1 MISLLKRLIAARH
14 RIAFHLYLGIG
25 TAVVLTMIASLVA
38 WFSFD
43 QVGDAQR
50 QVNERAVPEIATA
63 FAVAQ
68 QSGTLAAAAPRL
80 VAAETPRAF
89 AEVSAQVASE
99 RDAFKKQ
106 LAALT
111 EQGAAEERFTRIRA
125 RGDTLIANINAIE
138 ASVAKRFDLNAR
150 SRVLHNNLEA
160 LQIELTDILVP
171 AIDDQLFY
179 AMTGYRTLGQ
189 PPAPRAQHLSEA
201 ELSRYRNLTDLQERT
216 TTAMRLL
223 ANAFNLSDVRLLE
236 PLQERF
242 ASTVGGIERKLA
254 VLGSGPSPNE
264 RDQTFD
270 HQTTKA
276 GFRIEDAYLH
286 SELTQ
291 VFDHLFDLG
300 RGDGKIFALRAAE
313 LEIVEQQRALL
324 ERNRDLSVELVAEVE
339 GLVNA
344 ARESAQ
350 AATQTS
356 TQAIFTGRKLLLAI
370 NAVGIAGAILIAWLL
385 VGRVLL
391 RRLEFLS
398 NRMRRMAEGD
408 LEAKIEMPGRD
419 EVADMA
425 AALEIFRH
433 NSLEAQRLNLVEKLA
448 ADLEEKNATLEEV
461 LADLQQAQD
470 QIVMREKLAALGQLT
485 AGVAHEIQNPLNF
498 VKNFAEV
505 SEELLD
511 ELQEVLEEEGIQIK
525 EEQRELLNEIKGD
538 LTDNLG
544 RIRHHSDRANRI
556 VRDMLQMG
564 RGSGEARPTDINA
577 LLEEHARLAFHSAR
591 ATDANFQLDI
601 KEELDEEMGEL
612 EVVPQDLARVFLNM
626 VSNACYATNEKRHSP
641 ETASDYVPTLWISTR
656 RTPDQVEVRIRDN
669 GNGIPANVVDKIF
682 NPFFTT
688 KPTDQGTG
696 LGLALSN
703 DIVREHGGTIKVH
716 SEPSE
721 FTEMTIELP
730 TERSAS
736 LQADPAVSDAAT
748 TPSSV

>member
-1 MISLLKRLIAARH
+1 MISLLKRLLAARH
-14 RIAFHLYLGIG
+14 RIAFHLYMGIG
-25 TAVVLTMIASLVA
+25 TAVALTMVASLVA

-80 VAAETPRAF
+80 VAAETPMVF
-89 AEVSAQVASE
+89 AEVAAKVATE
-99 RDAFKKQ
+99 RADFKKQ

-111 EQGAAEERFTRIRA
+111 QQGAAEERFARIRA
-125 RGDTLIANINAIE
+125 HGDTLIANINAIE
-138 ASVAKRFDLNAR
+138 ASVSKRFELNAR
-150 SRVLHNNLEA
+150 SRALYNDLEA
-160 LQIELTDILVP
+160 LQNKLIVILIP

-179 AMTGYRTLGQ
+179 AMTGYRTLGE

-201 ELSRYRNLTDLQERT
+201 ELSLYRDLTELQEGT
-216 TTAMRLL
+216 TTATRLL
-223 ANAFNLSDVRLLE
+223 ASAFNLSDARLLE

-242 ASTVGGIERKLA
+242 DSTVGGIERKLA
-254 VLGSGPSPNE
+254 ALGAGPLHGTLDRQLP
-264 RDQTFD
+264 
-270 HQTTKA
+270 KV
-276 GFRIEDAYLH
+276 GFRIEYAYLH
-286 SELTQ
+286 SELAPT
-291 VFDHLFDLG
+291 FDRLFDLG
-300 RGDGKIFALRAAE
+300 RGDEKIFALRALE
-313 LEIVEQQRALL
+313 LQIVEQQRTLL
-324 ERNRDLSVELVAEVE
+324 DRNRDLSIELVAEVE
-339 GLVNA
+339 GLVNT
-344 ARESAQ
+344 ARGSAQ
-350 AATQTS
+350 EATQTS

-370 NAVGIAGAILIAWLL
+370 NAIGIIGAILIAWLL

-448 ADLEEKNATLEEV
+448 ADLEEKNATLETV

-470 QIVMREKLAALGQLT
+470 QIVMREKLAALGELT

-505 SEELLD
+505 SEELLE
-511 ELQEVLEEEGIQIK
+511 ELQEVLEEEGIQIN
-525 EEQRELLNEIKGD
+525 EEQRGLLNEIRGD

-544 RIRHHSDRANRI
+544 RIRHHGDRANRI

-564 RGSGEARPTDINA
+564 RGSGEARAADIND

-591 ATDANFQLDI
+591 ATNADFQLDI
-601 KEELDEEMGEL
+601 KEDLDEEVGEL

-626 VSNACYATNEKRHSP
+626 VSNACYATNEKRHAP
-641 ETASDYVPTLWISTR
+641 ETAADYVPTLWISSQ
-656 RTPDQVEVRIRDN
+656 RTPDQVEIRIRDN
-669 GNGIPANVVDKIF
+669 GNGIPADVVDKIF

-703 DIVREHGGTIKVH
+703 DIVREHGGAIKVH
-716 SEPSE
+716 SAPGE
-721 FTEMTIELP
+721 FTEMTVELP
-730 TERSAS
+730 AVRPSA
-736 LQADPAVSDAAT
+736 LQSAEANPDETSP
-748 TPSSV
+748 PSSV

>member
-1 MISLLKRLIAARH
+1 MISLLKRVLAARH
-14 RIAFHLYLGIG
+14 RIAFHLYMGIG
-25 TAVVLTMIASLVA
+25 TAVALTMVASLVA

-80 VAAETPRAF
+80 AAAETPMAF
-89 AEVSAQVASE
+89 AEVAAKVASE
-99 RDAFKKQ
+99 RDDFKKQ

-111 EQGAAEERFTRIRA
+111 QQVAAEERFVRIRA

-138 ASVAKRFDLNAR
+138 ASVSKRFDLNAR
-150 SRVLHNNLEA
+150 SRVLYNNLEA
-160 LQIELTDILVP
+160 LQNELIGILIP

-179 AMTGYRTLGQ
+179 AMTGYRTLGE

-201 ELSRYRNLTDLQERT
+201 ELSLYRDLAELQEGT
-216 TTAMRLL
+216 TTATRLL
-223 ANAFNLSDVRLLE
+223 TNAFSLSDARLLE

-242 ASTVGGIERKLA
+242 DSTVDGIERKLA
-254 VLGSGPSPNE
+254 ALGSGPLHSTL
-264 RDQTFD
+264 DQTFD
-270 HQTTKA
+270 RQMPKV
-276 GFRIEDAYLH
+276 GFRIERAYLH
-286 SELTQ
+286 SELDPT
-291 VFDHLFDLG
+291 FDRLFDLG
-300 RGDGKIFALRAAE
+300 RGDENIFALRALE
-313 LEIVEQQRALL
+313 LQIVEQQRALL
-324 ERNRDLSVELVAEVE
+324 DRNRDLSIELVAEVE
-339 GLVNA
+339 GLVNT
-344 ARESAQ
+344 ARASAQ
-350 AATQTS
+350 EATRTS
-356 TQAIFTGRKLLLAI
+356 TQAIFTGRKILLAI
-370 NAVGIAGAILIAWLL
+370 NAISIAGAVLIAWLF
-385 VGRVLL
+385 VGRMIL

-448 ADLEEKNATLEEV
+448 ADLEEKNATLEKV
-461 LADLQQAQD
+461 LGDLQQAQD
-470 QIVMREKLAALGQLT
+470 QIIMREKLAALGALT

-505 SEELLD
+505 SEELLE
-511 ELQEVLEEEGIQIK
+511 ELQEVLEQDGQQLG
-525 EEQRELLNEIKGD
+525 EEQHELINEINGD
-538 LTDNLG
+538 LTDNLR
-544 RIRHHSDRANRI
+544 RIGQHGDRANRI

-564 RGSGEARPTDINA
+564 RGSGEVRPADIND

-591 ATDANFQLDI
+591 ATNADFQLDI
-601 KEELDEEMGEL
+601 KEDLDEEMGEL

-626 VSNACYATNEKRHSP
+626 VGNACYATNEKREAP
-641 ETASDYVPTLWISTR
+641 ETASDYEPTLWISTR
-656 RTPDQVEVRIRDN
+656 RMPDQAEIRIRDN
-669 GNGIPANVVDKIF
+669 GNGIPQDVVDKIF

-716 SEPSE
+716 SEPGE

-730 TERSAS
+730 TVRLSA
-736 LQADPAVSDAAT
+736 LQSAEADPD
-748 TPSSV
+748 SSV

>member
-1 MISLLKRLIAARH
+1 MISLLKRLLAARH
-14 RIAFHLYLGIG
+14 RIAFHLYMGIG
-25 TAVVLTMIASLVA
+25 TAVALTMVASLVA

-43 QVGDAQR
+43 QVGEAQR

-80 VAAETPRAF
+80 VAAETPMAF
-89 AEVSAQVASE
+89 AEVATKVASE
-99 RDAFKKQ
+99 RDDFKKQ

-111 EQGAAEERFTRIRA
+111 QQGAAEERFARIRA

-138 ASVAKRFDLNAR
+138 ASVSKRFELNAR
-150 SRVLHNNLEA
+150 SRGLQKNLES
-160 LQIELTDILVP
+160 LQNELTGILIP

-179 AMTGYRTLGQ
+179 AMTGYRTLGE

-201 ELSRYRNLTDLQERT
+201 ELSLYRDLAELQEGT
-216 TTAMRLL
+216 TTATRLL
-223 ANAFNLSDVRLLE
+223 ASTFNLSDARLLE

-242 ASTVGGIERKLA
+242 DSTVDGIERKLA
-254 VLGSGPSPNE
+254 ALGSGPLPSTLDRQIP
-264 RDQTFD
+264 
-270 HQTTKA
+270 KV
-276 GFRIEDAYLH
+276 GFRIERAYLH
-286 SELTQ
+286 SELDQT
-291 VFDHLFDLG
+291 FNRLFDLG
-300 RGDGKIFALRAAE
+300 RGDEKIFALRALE
-313 LEIVEQQRALL
+313 LQVAEQQRMLL
-324 ERNRDLSVELVAEVE
+324 DRNRDLSIELVAEVE
-339 GLVNA
+339 SLVNT
-344 ARESAQ
+344 ARGSAQ
-350 AATQTS
+350 EATQTS

-370 NAVGIAGAILIAWLL
+370 NAVGIIGAILIAWQF

-448 ADLEEKNATLEEV
+448 ADLEEKNATLEKV
-461 LADLQQAQD
+461 LEDLQLAQD
-470 QIVMREKLAALGQLT
+470 QIVMREKLAALGELT

-505 SEELLD
+505 SEELLE
-511 ELQEVLEEEGIQIK
+511 ELQEVLEEEGLQIND
-525 EEQRELLNEIKGD
+525 EQRDLMNEIKGD

-544 RIRHHSDRANRI
+544 RIRHHGDRANRI

-564 RGSGEARPTDINA
+564 RGSGEARATDINA
-577 LLEEHARLAFHSAR
+577 LLEEHARLAFHSTR
-591 ATDANFQLDI
+591 ATNADFQLDI
-601 KEELDEEMGEL
+601 KEELDEEVGEL

-626 VSNACYATNEKRHSP
+626 VSNACYATNEKRHAS
-641 ETASDYVPTLWISTR
+641 ETASDYVPTLWISTQ
-656 RTPDQVEVRIRDN
+656 RTPDQVEVLIRDN
-669 GNGIPANVVDKIF
+669 GNGIPSDVVDKIF

-703 DIVREHGGTIKVH
+703 DIVREHGGAIKVH
-716 SEPSE
+716 SEPGE

-730 TERSAS
+730 TVRPSA
-736 LQADPAVSDAAT
+736 LQSAEANPDET
-748 TPSSV
+748 TPPSSV

>member
-1 MISLLKRLIAARH
+1 MITLLKRLLAARH
-14 RIAFHLYLGIG
+14 RIAFHLYMGIG
-25 TAVVLTMIASLVA
+25 TAVVLTMVASLVA

-43 QVGDAQR
+43 QVGEAQR

-80 VAAETPRAF
+80 VAAETPMAF
-89 AEVSAQVASE
+89 VEVSTKVASE
-99 RDAFKKQ
+99 RDDFKKQ

-111 EQGAAEERFTRIRA
+111 QQGAAEERFARIRA

-138 ASVAKRFDLNAR
+138 VSVSKRFELNTR
-150 SRVLHNNLEA
+150 SRGLQKNLES
-160 LQIELTDILVP
+160 LQNELTGILIP

-179 AMTGYRTLGQ
+179 AMTGHRTLGK

-201 ELSRYRNLTDLQERT
+201 ELSLYRDLAELQEGT
-216 TTAMRLL
+216 TTATRLL
-223 ANAFNLSDVRLLE
+223 ASTFNLSDVLLLE

-242 ASTVGGIERKLA
+242 DSTVDGIERKLA
-254 VLGSGPSPNE
+254 AL
-264 RDQTFD
+264 DQTSD
-270 HQTTKA
+270 RQMPKV
-276 GFRIEDAYLH
+276 GFRIEHAYLH
-286 SELTQ
+286 SELDQ
-291 VFDHLFDLG
+291 AFNRLFDLG
-300 RGDGKIFALRAAE
+300 RGDEKIFALRALE
-313 LEIVEQQRALL
+313 LQVVEQQRALL
-324 ERNRDLSVELVAEVE
+324 DRNRDLSIELVSEVE
-339 GLVNA
+339 SLVNT
-344 ARESAQ
+344 ARGSAQ
-350 AATQTS
+350 EATQTS

-370 NAVGIAGAILIAWLL
+370 NAIGIIGAILIAWLL

-408 LEAKIEMPGRD
+408 LEAKIEMSGRD

-448 ADLEEKNATLEEV
+448 ADLEEKNATLEKV
-461 LADLQQAQD
+461 LEDLQLAQD
-470 QIVMREKLAALGQLT
+470 QIVMREKLAALGELT

-505 SEELLD
+505 SEELLE
-511 ELQEVLEEEGIQIK
+511 ELQEVLEEEDVK
-525 EEQRELLNEIKGD
+525 VNEEQRELLNEIKGD
-538 LTDNLG
+538 LNDNLG
-544 RIRHHSDRANRI
+544 RIRHHGDRANRI

-564 RGSGEARPTDINA
+564 RGSGEARAADIND

-591 ATDANFQLDI
+591 ATNADFQLDI
-601 KEELDEEMGEL
+601 KEDLDEAVGEL

-626 VSNACYATNEKRHSP
+626 VSNACYATNEKRHAP

-669 GNGIPANVVDKIF
+669 GNGIPADVVDKIF

-703 DIVREHGGTIKVH
+703 DIVREHGGIIKVH
-716 SEPSE
+716 SEPGE
-721 FTEMTIELP
+721 FTEMAIELP

-736 LQADPAVSDAAT
+736 LQSDSADSDATT

>member
-1 MISLLKRLIAARH
+1 MISLLKRVLAARH
-14 RIAFHLYLGIG
+14 RIAFHLYMGIG
-25 TAVVLTMIASLVA
+25 TAVVLTMVASLVA

-80 VAAETPRAF
+80 VAAETQSAF
-89 AEVSAQVASE
+89 AEVAAKVAAE
-99 RDAFKKQ
+99 RDDFKKQ
-106 LAALT
+106 LATLT
-111 EQGAAEERFTRIRA
+111 QQGAAEERFARIRA

-138 ASVAKRFDLNAR
+138 TSVSKRFDLNTR
-150 SRVLHNNLEA
+150 SRGLQKNLES
-160 LQIELTDILVP
+160 LQNELTGILIP

-179 AMTGYRTLGQ
+179 AMTGYRTLGE
-189 PPAPRAQHLSEA
+189 PPALRAQHLSEA
-201 ELSRYRNLTDLQERT
+201 ELSLYRDLAELQEGT
-216 TTAMRLL
+216 TKATRLL
-223 ANAFNLSDVRLLE
+223 ASAFNLSDERLLE

-242 ASTVGGIERKLA
+242 DSTVDGIERKLA
-254 VLGSGPSPNE
+254 ALGAGPLHS
-264 RDQTFD
+264 TLD
-270 HQTTKA
+270 HQTPQV
-276 GFRIEDAYLH
+276 GFRIERAYLH
-286 SELTQ
+286 SELAPT
-291 VFDHLFDLG
+291 FDRLFDLG
-300 RGDGKIFALRAAE
+300 RGDEKIFALRALE
-313 LEIVEQQRALL
+313 LQVAEQQRILL
-324 ERNRDLSVELVAEVE
+324 DRNRNLSIELVAEVE
-339 GLVNA
+339 GLVNT
-344 ARESAQ
+344 ARGSAQ
-350 AATQTS
+350 EATQTS

-398 NRMRRMAEGD
+398 NRMRHMAEGD
-408 LEAKIEMPGRD
+408 LETKIEMPGRD

-448 ADLEEKNATLEEV
+448 ADLEEKNATLETV
-461 LADLQQAQD
+461 LADLQLAQD
-470 QIVMREKLAALGQLT
+470 QIVMREKLAALGELT

-505 SEELLD
+505 SEELLE
-511 ELQEVLEEEGIQIK
+511 ELQEVLEQDGQK
-525 EEQRELLNEIKGD
+525 LDDEQRELINEINGD

-544 RIRHHSDRANRI
+544 RIRQHGDRANRI

-564 RGSGEARPTDINA
+564 RGSGEARATDINA

-591 ATDANFQLDI
+591 ATNADFQLDI
-601 KEELDEEMGEL
+601 KEELDEEVGEL
-612 EVVPQDLARVFLNM
+612 DVVPQDLARVFLNM
-626 VSNACYATNEKRHSP
+626 VSNACYATNEKRQAP
-641 ETASDYVPTLWISTR
+641 ETASDYVPTLWISTQ
-656 RTPDQVEVRIRDN
+656 RTPEQVEVRIRDN
-669 GNGIPANVVDKIF
+669 GNGIPPDVVDKIF

-703 DIVREHGGTIKVH
+703 DIVREHGGAIKVH
-716 SEPSE
+716 SVSGE
-721 FTEMTIELP
+721 FTEMTVELP
-730 TERSAS
+730 AVRPSA
-736 LQADPAVSDAAT
+736 LQSAEANPDAT
-748 TPSSV
+748 TPPSSV

>member
-1 MISLLKRLIAARH
+1 MISLLKRLLAARH
-14 RIAFHLYLGIG
+14 RIAFHLYMGIG
-25 TAVVLTMIASLVA
+25 TAVALTMVASLVA

-50 QVNERAVPEIATA
+50 QVNERAVPEIAIA

-80 VAAETPRAF
+80 VAADTPRAF
-89 AEVSAQVASE
+89 VEVAAKVASE
-99 RDAFKKQ
+99 RDDFKKQ

-111 EQGAAEERFTRIRA
+111 QQGAAEERFARIRA

-138 ASVAKRFDLNAR
+138 ASVSKRFDLNAR
-150 SRVLHNNLEA
+150 SRVLYNNLEA
-160 LQIELTDILVP
+160 LQNELIGILIP

-179 AMTGYRTLGQ
+179 AMTGYRTLGE

-201 ELSRYRNLTDLQERT
+201 ELSLYRDLAELQEGT
-216 TTAMRLL
+216 TTATRLL
-223 ANAFNLSDVRLLE
+223 TNVFNLSDARLLE

-242 ASTVGGIERKLA
+242 DSTVGGIERKLA
-254 VLGSGPSPNE
+254 ALGSGPLHSTLDP
-264 RDQTFD
+264 TFD
-270 HQTTKA
+270 RQMPKA
-276 GFRIEDAYLH
+276 GFRIERAYLH
-286 SELTQ
+286 SELDPT
-291 VFDHLFDLG
+291 FDRLFDLG
-300 RGDGKIFALRAAE
+300 RGDEKIFALRALE
-313 LEIVEQQRALL
+313 LQIVEQQRALL
-324 ERNRDLSVELVAEVE
+324 DRNRDLSIELVAEVE
-339 GLVNA
+339 GLVNT
-344 ARESAQ
+344 ARGSAQ
-350 AATQTS
+350 EATRTS

-370 NAVGIAGAILIAWLL
+370 NAISIAGAVLIAWLF
-385 VGRVLL
+385 VGRMIL
-391 RRLEFLS
+391 RRLKFLS

-448 ADLEEKNATLEEV
+448 ADLEEKNATLEKV
-461 LADLQQAQD
+461 LDDLQQAQD
-470 QIVMREKLAALGQLT
+470 QIIMREKLAALGALT

-505 SEELLD
+505 SEELLE
-511 ELQEVLEEEGIQIK
+511 ELQEVLAQDGQQLG
-525 EEQRELLNEIKGD
+525 EEQRELINEINGD
-538 LTDNLG
+538 LTDNLR
-544 RIRHHSDRANRI
+544 RIGQHGERANRI

-564 RGSGEARPTDINA
+564 RGSGEVRPADIND

-591 ATDANFQLDI
+591 ATNADFQLDI
-601 KEELDEEMGEL
+601 KEDLDEEMGEL

-626 VSNACYATNEKRHSP
+626 VSNACYATNEKRQAP
-641 ETASDYVPTLWISTR
+641 ETASDYEPTLQISTR
-656 RTPDQVEVRIRDN
+656 RMPDQAEIRIRDN
-669 GNGIPANVVDKIF
+669 GNGIPQDVIDKIF

-688 KPTDQGTG
+688 KPADQGTG

-716 SEPSE
+716 SEPGE

-730 TERSAS
+730 TVQPSA
-736 LQADPAVSDAAT
+736 LQSAEADPD
-748 TPSSV
+748 SSV

>member
-1 MISLLKRLIAARH
+1 MISLLKRLLAARH
-14 RIAFHLYLGIG
+14 RIAFHLYVGIG
-25 TAVVLTMIASLVA
+25 TAVALTMVASLVA

-80 VAAETPRAF
+80 VAAETPMAF
-89 AEVSAQVASE
+89 AEVAAKVATE
-99 RDAFKKQ
+99 RADFKKQ

-111 EQGAAEERFTRIRA
+111 QQGAAEERFARIRA
-125 RGDTLIANINAIE
+125 HGDTLIANINAIE
-138 ASVAKRFDLNAR
+138 ASVSKRFELNAR
-150 SRVLHNNLEA
+150 SRALYNDLEA
-160 LQIELTDILVP
+160 LQNKLIVILIP

-179 AMTGYRTLGQ
+179 AMTGYRTLGE

-201 ELSRYRNLTDLQERT
+201 ELSLYRDLTELQEGT
-216 TTAMRLL
+216 TTATRLL
-223 ANAFNLSDVRLLE
+223 ASAFNLSDARLLE

-242 ASTVGGIERKLA
+242 DSTVGGIERKLA
-254 VLGSGPSPNE
+254 ALGAGPSHSTLDRQIP
-264 RDQTFD
+264 
-270 HQTTKA
+270 KI
-276 GFRIEDAYLH
+276 GFRIEYAYLH
-286 SELTQ
+286 SELAPT
-291 VFDHLFDLG
+291 FNRLFDLG
-300 RGDGKIFALRAAE
+300 RGDEKIFALRALE
-313 LEIVEQQRALL
+313 LQIAEQQRTLL
-324 ERNRDLSVELVAEVE
+324 DRNRDLSIELVAEVE
-339 GLVNA
+339 GLVNT
-344 ARESAQ
+344 ARGSAQ
-350 AATQTS
+350 EATQTS

-370 NAVGIAGAILIAWLL
+370 NAIGIIGAILIAWLL

-408 LEAKIEMPGRD
+408 LEAKIEMSGRD

-433 NSLEAQRLNLVEKLA
+433 NSLEAQRLNLVENLA
-448 ADLEEKNATLEEV
+448 ADLEEKNATLEQV

-505 SEELLD
+505 SEELLE
-511 ELQEVLEEEGIQIK
+511 ELQEVLEEEGIQTN
-525 EEQRELLNEIKGD
+525 EEQRGLINEIKGD

-544 RIRHHSDRANRI
+544 RIRHHGDRANRI

-564 RGSGEARPTDINA
+564 RGSGEARPADINT

-601 KEELDEEMGEL
+601 KEELDEKMGEL
-612 EVVPQDLARVFLNM
+612 EVVPQDLGRVFLNM
-626 VSNACYATNEKRHSP
+626 VGNACYATNEKRHSP
-641 ETASDYVPTLWISTR
+641 ETAPDYVPTLWISTR
-656 RTPDQVEVRIRDN
+656 RMPDQVEIRIRDN
-669 GNGIPANVVDKIF
+669 GNGIPADVVDKIF

-703 DIVREHGGTIKVH
+703 DIVREHGGIIKVH
-716 SEPSE
+716 SEPGE
-721 FTEMTIELP
+721 FTEMAIELP
-730 TERSAS
+730 TEQSVS
-736 LQADPAVSDAAT
+736 LQSAETNSDAT
-748 TPSSV
+748 PPSSV

>member
-1 MISLLKRLIAARH
+1 MISLLKRVLAARH
-14 RIAFHLYLGIG
+14 RIAFHLYMGIG
-25 TAVVLTMIASLVA
+25 TAVALTMVASLVA

-80 VAAETPRAF
+80 VAAETQMAF
-89 AEVSAQVASE
+89 IEVADKVAAE
-99 RDAFKKQ
+99 RDDFKKQ

-111 EQGAAEERFTRIRA
+111 QQGAAEQRFARILA
-125 RGDTLIANINAIE
+125 HGDTLIANINAIE
-138 ASVAKRFDLNAR
+138 ASVSKRFDLNAR
-150 SRVLHNNLEA
+150 SRVLYNDLEA
-160 LQIELTDILVP
+160 LQNELIGILTP

-179 AMTGYRTLGQ
+179 AMTGYRTLGE

-201 ELSRYRNLTDLQERT
+201 ELSLYRDLAELQEGT
-216 TTAMRLL
+216 TTATRLL
-223 ANAFNLSDVRLLE
+223 ANAFNLSDAHLLE

-242 ASTVGGIERKLA
+242 DSTVGGIERKLA
-254 VLGSGPSPNE
+254 ALGSGPLSTS
-264 RDQTFD
+264 DQTFD
-270 HQTTKA
+270 RQMPKV
-276 GFRIEDAYLH
+276 GFRIERAYLH
-286 SELTQ
+286 SELDPA
-291 VFDHLFDLG
+291 FDRLFDLG
-300 RGDGKIFALRAAE
+300 RGDEKIFALRALE
-313 LEIVEQQRALL
+313 LQIVEQQRTLL
-324 ERNRDLSVELVAEVE
+324 DRNRDLSIELVAEVE
-339 GLVNA
+339 GLVNT
-344 ARESAQ
+344 ARGSAQ
-350 AATQTS
+350 EATQTS

-398 NRMRRMAEGD
+398 NRMRHMAEGD
-408 LEAKIEMPGRD
+408 LETKIEMPGRD

-470 QIVMREKLAALGQLT
+470 QIVMREKLAALGELT

-505 SEELLD
+505 SEELLE
-511 ELQEVLEEEGIQIK
+511 ELQEVLEEEGLQIND
-525 EEQRELLNEIKGD
+525 EQRGLISEIKGD

-544 RIRHHSDRANRI
+544 RIRHHGDRANRI

-564 RGSGEARPTDINA
+564 RGSGEARATDINA

-591 ATDANFQLDI
+591 ATNADFQLDI

-612 EVVPQDLARVFLNM
+612 DVVPQDLARVFLNM
-626 VSNACYATNEKRHSP
+626 VSNACYATNEKRNAP
-641 ETASDYVPTLWISTR
+641 ETASDYVPTLWISTQ

-669 GNGIPANVVDKIF
+669 GKGIPPDVVDKIF

-703 DIVREHGGTIKVH
+703 DIVREHGGAIKVH
-716 SEPSE
+716 SEPGE

-730 TERSAS
+730 AVRPSA
-736 LQADPAVSDAAT
+736 LQADAADPDA
-748 TPSSV
+748 TPSPPSV

>member
-1 MISLLKRLIAARH
+1 MISLLKRLLAARH
-14 RIAFHLYLGIG
+14 RLAVQLYMGIG
-25 TAVVLTMIASLVA
+25 GAVVLTMVASLVA

-80 VAAETPRAF
+80 VAAETPKAF
-89 AEVSAQVASE
+89 AEVGAKVASE

-111 EQGAAEERFTRIRA
+111 QQGAAEERFARIRA
-125 RGDTLIANINAIE
+125 HGDTLIANINAIE
-138 ASVAKRFDLNAR
+138 ASVAKRFDFNAR
-150 SRVLHNNLEA
+150 SRELHKNLEE
-160 LQIELTDILVP
+160 LQNKLTGILIP

-179 AMTGYRTLGQ
+179 AMTGYRTLDE
-189 PPAPRAQHLSEA
+189 PPAPRVQHLSEA
-201 ELSRYRNLTDLQERT
+201 ELSRYRDLAELQEGA
-216 TTAMRLL
+216 TTATRLL
-223 ANAFNLSDVRLLE
+223 SSAFNLSDARLLE

-242 ASTVGGIERKLA
+242 DSTVGGIERKLTA
-254 VLGSGPSPNE
+254 LGESPRSE
-264 RDQTFD
+264 LSRTFD
-270 HQTTKA
+270 
-276 GFRIEDAYLH
+276 R
-286 SELTQ
+286 
-291 VFDHLFDLG
+291 LFDLG
-300 RGDGKIFALRAAE
+300 RGDEKIFALRALE
-313 LEIVEQQRALL
+313 LQIVEQQRVLL
-324 ERNRDLSVELVAEVE
+324 DRNRDLSIELVAEVE
-339 GLVNA
+339 GLVNT
-344 ARESAQ
+344 ARGSAQ
-350 AATQTS
+350 EATQTS

-370 NAVGIAGAILIAWLL
+370 NAISIAGAVLIAWLF
-385 VGRVLL
+385 VGRMLL

-448 ADLEEKNATLEEV
+448 ADLEEKNATLEKV
-461 LADLQQAQD
+461 LDDLQQAQD
-470 QIVMREKLAALGQLT
+470 QIVMREKLAALGELT

-505 SEELLD
+505 SEELLE
-511 ELQEVLEEEGIQIK
+511 ELQEVLEEEGIQISD
-525 EEQRELLNEIKGD
+525 EQRELVNEIKGD

-544 RIRHHSDRANRI
+544 RIREHGERANRI

-564 RGSGEARPTDINA
+564 RGSGEARSADINA
-577 LLEEHARLAFHSAR
+577 LLDEHTRLAFHSAR
-591 ATDANFQLDI
+591 ATNADFQLDI
-601 KEELDEEMGEL
+601 KEDLDEEVGEL
-612 EVVPQDLARVFLNM
+612 EVVPQDLSRVFLNM
-626 VSNACYATNEKRHSP
+626 VSNACYATNEKRHAP
-641 ETASDYVPTLWISTR
+641 ETASDYVPTLWISSQR
-656 RTPDQVEVRIRDN
+656 MPDQVEVRIRDN
-669 GNGIPANVVDKIF
+669 GNGIPQDVIDKIF

-716 SEPSE
+716 SEPGE

-730 TERSAS
+730 TVRPTVP
-736 LQADPAVSDAAT
+736 QADVADPDAT

>member
-1 MISLLKRLIAARH
+1 MISLLKRVLAARH
-14 RIAFHLYLGIG
+14 RIAFHLYMGIG
-25 TAVVLTMIASLVA
+25 TAVALTMVASLVA

-80 VAAETPRAF
+80 VAAETPMAF
-89 AEVSAQVASE
+89 NEVAAKVAAE
-99 RDAFKKQ
+99 RDDFKKQ

-111 EQGAAEERFTRIRA
+111 QQGAAEQRFARIRA
-125 RGDTLIANINAIE
+125 HGDTLIANINAIE
-138 ASVAKRFDLNAR
+138 ASVSKRFELRER
-150 SRVLHNNLEA
+150 SRGLQKNLES
-160 LQIELTDILVP
+160 LQNELIGILIP

-179 AMTGYRTLGQ
+179 AMTGYRTLGE

-201 ELSRYRNLTDLQERT
+201 ELSLYRDLAELQEGT
-216 TTAMRLL
+216 TTATRLL
-223 ANAFNLSDVRLLE
+223 ASAFNLSDPRLLE

-242 ASTVGGIERKLA
+242 DSTVDGIERKLA
-254 VLGSGPSPNE
+254 ALGAGPLHSTLDRQMP
-264 RDQTFD
+264 
-270 HQTTKA
+270 KV
-276 GFRIEDAYLH
+276 GFRIERAYLH
-286 SELTQ
+286 SELDQT
-291 VFDHLFDLG
+291 FNRLFDLG
-300 RGDGKIFALRAAE
+300 RGDEKIFALRASE
-313 LEIVEQQRALL
+313 LQVVEQQRALL
-324 ERNRDLSVELVAEVE
+324 DHNRDLSIELVAEVE
-339 GLVNA
+339 GLVNT
-344 ARESAQ
+344 ARGSAQ
-350 AATQTS
+350 EATQTS

-370 NAVGIAGAILIAWLL
+370 NAVGIAGAVLIAWLF
-385 VGRVLL
+385 VGRMLL

-448 ADLEEKNATLEEV
+448 ADLEEKNATLETV
-461 LADLQQAQD
+461 LADLQLAQD
-470 QIVMREKLAALGQLT
+470 QIVMREKLAALGELT

-505 SEELLD
+505 SEELLE
-511 ELQEVLEEEGIQIK
+511 ELQEVLEEEGLQIN
-525 EEQRELLNEIKGD
+525 EEQRGLINEIKGD

-544 RIRHHSDRANRI
+544 RIRQHGNRANRI

-564 RGSGEARPTDINA
+564 RGSGEARAADIND

-591 ATDANFQLDI
+591 ATNADFQLDI
-601 KEELDEEMGEL
+601 KEDLDEEMGEL
-612 EVVPQDLARVFLNM
+612 DVVPQDLARVFLNM
-626 VSNACYATNEKRHSP
+626 VSNACYATNEKRQAP

-669 GNGIPANVVDKIF
+669 GKGIPPDVVDKIF

-716 SEPSE
+716 SEPGE

-730 TERSAS
+730 VVRPSA
-736 LQADPAVSDAAT
+736 LQSGEADPDATT

>member
-1 MISLLKRLIAARH
+1 MISLLKRLLAARH
-14 RIAFHLYLGIG
+14 RIAFHLYMGIG

-80 VAAETPRAF
+80 VAAETPMAF
-89 AEVSAQVASE
+89 IEVADKVASE
-99 RDAFKKQ
+99 RDDFKKQ

-111 EQGAAEERFTRIRA
+111 QQGAAEERFARIRA
-125 RGDTLIANINAIE
+125 RGDTLIANIDAIE
-138 ASVAKRFDLNAR
+138 ASVSKRFELRDR
-150 SRVLHNNLEA
+150 SRGLQKNLET
-160 LQIELTDILVP
+160 LQNELIGILIP

-179 AMTGYRTLGQ
+179 AMTGYRTLGE

-201 ELSRYRNLTDLQERT
+201 ELSLYRDLAELQEGT
-216 TTAMRLL
+216 TTATRLL
-223 ANAFNLSDVRLLE
+223 ASAFNLSDSRLLE

-242 ASTVGGIERKLA
+242 DSTVDGIERKLA
-254 VLGSGPSPNE
+254 ALGAGPLHS
-264 RDQTFD
+264 TLD
-270 HQTTKA
+270 HQTPKV
-276 GFRIEDAYLH
+276 GFRIERAYLH
-286 SELTQ
+286 RELDQT
-291 VFDHLFDLG
+291 FNRLFDLG
-300 RGDGKIFALRAAE
+300 RGDEKIFALRASE
-313 LEIVEQQRALL
+313 LQVVEQQRALL
-324 ERNRDLSVELVAEVE
+324 DRNRDLSIELVAEVE
-339 GLVNA
+339 GLVNT
-344 ARESAQ
+344 ARGSAQ
-350 AATQTS
+350 EATQTS

-398 NRMRRMAEGD
+398 NRMRHMAEGD
-408 LEAKIEMPGRD
+408 LETKIEMSGRD

-448 ADLEEKNATLEEV
+448 ADLEEKNATLETV

-470 QIVMREKLAALGQLT
+470 QIVMREKLAALGELT

-505 SEELLD
+505 SEELLE
-511 ELQEVLEEEGIQIK
+511 ELQEVLEQDGQK
-525 EEQRELLNEIKGD
+525 LDGEQRELINEINGD

-544 RIRHHSDRANRI
+544 RIRQHGDRANRI

-564 RGSGEARPTDINA
+564 RGSGEARATDING

-591 ATDANFQLDI
+591 ATNADFQLDI
-601 KEELDEEMGEL
+601 KEELDEEVGEL
-612 EVVPQDLARVFLNM
+612 DVVPQDLARVFLNM
-626 VSNACYATNEKRHSP
+626 VSNACYATNEKRNAP
-641 ETASDYVPTLWISTR
+641 ETASDYVPTLWISSQ

-669 GNGIPANVVDKIF
+669 GKGIPPNVVDKIF

-716 SEPSE
+716 SEPGE

-730 TERSAS
+730 AVRPSA
-736 LQADPAVSDAAT
+736 LQSAEANPDAT
-748 TPSSV
+748 TTPPSV

>member
-1 MISLLKRLIAARH
+1 MISLLKRLLAARH
-14 RIAFHLYLGIG
+14 RLAVQLYMGIG
-25 TAVVLTMIASLVA
+25 AAVALTMVASLVG
-38 WFSFD
+38 WFSFN
-43 QVGDAQR
+43 QVGNAQR

-80 VAAETPRAF
+80 VAAETPEAF
-89 AEVSAQVASE
+89 AEVAAKIASE
-99 RDAFKKQ
+99 RDNFEKQ

-111 EQGAAEERFTRIRA
+111 QQDGAEESLARIRA
-125 RGDTLIANINAIE
+125 RGTTLIAKTDTIE

-150 SRVLHNNLEA
+150 SRALHKNLES
-160 LQIELTDILVP
+160 LQNELTGILIP

-179 AMTGYRTLGQ
+179 AMTGYRTLDE
-189 PPAPRAQHLSEA
+189 PPAPRAQHFSES
-201 ELSRYRNLTDLQERT
+201 EFSRYRDLAELQKGA
-216 TTAMRLL
+216 TTATRLL
-223 ANAFNLSDVRLLE
+223 ASAFTLSDARLLE

-242 ASTVGGIERKLA
+242 DSTVGGIERNLA
-254 VLGSGPSPNE
+254 ALGKGPLRSALE
-264 RDQTFD
+264 QTFD
-270 HQTTKA
+270 
-276 GFRIEDAYLH
+276 R
-286 SELTQ
+286 
-291 VFDHLFDLG
+291 LFDLG
-300 RGDGKIFALRAAE
+300 RGDQQVFALRASE
-313 LEIVEQQRALL
+313 LQIVEQQRALL
-324 ERNRDLSVELVAEVE
+324 DRNRDLAIELVAEVE
-339 GLVNA
+339 GLVST
-344 ARESAQ
+344 ARASAQ
-350 AATQTS
+350 TATQTS
-356 TQAIFTGRKLLLAI
+356 TQAILTGSKLLLAL
-370 NAVGIAGAILIAWLL
+370 NAFNIVGAILIAWLF
-385 VGRVLL
+385 VGRMLL

-425 AALEIFRH
+425 AALEIFRRH
-433 NSLEAQRLNLVEKLA
+433 SLEAQRLNLVEKLA
-448 ADLEEKNATLEEV
+448 ADLEEKNATLEKV

-470 QIVMREKLAALGQLT
+470 QIVMREKLAALGELT

-505 SEELLD
+505 SEELLE
-511 ELQEVLEEEGIQIK
+511 ELQEVLAQDGQQLD
-525 EEQRELLNEIKGD
+525 EEQRELINEINGD
-538 LTDNLG
+538 LTGNLG
-544 RIRHHSDRANRI
+544 RIRQHGERANRI

-564 RGSGEARPTDINA
+564 RGSGEARPADIND

-591 ATDANFQLDI
+591 ATNADFQLDI

-626 VSNACYATNEKRHSP
+626 VSNACYATNEKRHAP

-656 RTPDQVEVRIRDN
+656 RMPDQAEIRVRDN
-669 GNGIPANVVDKIF
+669 GNGIPQDVVDKIF

-716 SEPSE
+716 SEPGE

-730 TERSAS
+730 TVRPSA
-736 LQADPAVSDAAT
+736 LQSAEADPDAT
-748 TPSSV
+748 TPSPSSV

>member
-1 MISLLKRLIAARH
+1 MISLLKRLLAARH
-14 RIAFHLYLGIG
+14 RIAFHLYMGIG
-25 TAVVLTMIASLVA
+25 TAVALTMVASLVA

-80 VAAETPRAF
+80 VAAETQMAF
-89 AEVSAQVASE
+89 AEVTAKVAAE
-99 RDAFKKQ
+99 RDDFKKQ

-111 EQGAAEERFTRIRA
+111 QQGAAEERFARIRA
-125 RGDTLIANINAIE
+125 HGDTLIANINAIE
-138 ASVAKRFDLNAR
+138 VSVSKRFELNTR
-150 SRVLHNNLEA
+150 SRALYNNLES
-160 LQIELTDILVP
+160 LQDELIGILIP

-179 AMTGYRTLGQ
+179 AMTGYRTLGE

-201 ELSRYRNLTDLQERT
+201 ELSLYRDLAELQEGT
-216 TTAMRLL
+216 TKATRLL
-223 ANAFNLSDVRLLE
+223 ASAFNLSDERLLE

-242 ASTVGGIERKLA
+242 DSTVDGIERKLA
-254 VLGSGPSPNE
+254 ALGAGPLHS
-264 RDQTFD
+264 TLD
-270 HQTTKA
+270 HQTPQV
-276 GFRIEDAYLH
+276 GFRIERAYLH
-286 SELTQ
+286 SELAPT
-291 VFDHLFDLG
+291 FDRLFDLG
-300 RGDGKIFALRAAE
+300 RGDEKIFALRALE
-313 LEIVEQQRALL
+313 LQVAEQQRILL
-324 ERNRDLSVELVAEVE
+324 DRNRNLSIELVAEVE
-339 GLVNA
+339 GLVNT
-344 ARESAQ
+344 ARGSAQ
-350 AATQTS
+350 EATQTS

-370 NAVGIAGAILIAWLL
+370 NAVGIIGAVLIAWLF
-385 VGRVLL
+385 VGRMIL

-398 NRMRRMAEGD
+398 NRMRHMAEGD
-408 LEAKIEMPGRD
+408 LEAKIEMSGRD

-448 ADLEEKNATLEEV
+448 ADLEEKNATLETV

-470 QIVMREKLAALGQLT
+470 QIVMREKLAALGELT

-505 SEELLD
+505 SEELIE
-511 ELQEVLEEEGIQIK
+511 ELQEVLEEEDVKIN
-525 EEQRELLNEIKGD
+525 EEQRELLNEINGD

-544 RIRHHSDRANRI
+544 RIRQHGDRANRI

-564 RGSGEARPTDINA
+564 RGSGEARATDINA

-591 ATDANFQLDI
+591 ATNADFQLDI
-601 KEELDEEMGEL
+601 KEELDEEVGEL
-612 EVVPQDLARVFLNM
+612 DVVPQDLARVFLNM
-626 VSNACYATNEKRHSP
+626 VSNACYATNEKRQAP
-641 ETASDYVPTLWISTR
+641 ETASDYVPTLWISTQ

-669 GNGIPANVVDKIF
+669 GNGIPPDVVDKIF

-703 DIVREHGGTIKVH
+703 DIVREHGGAIKVH
-716 SEPSE
+716 SEPGE

-730 TERSAS
+730 TVRPSA
-736 LQADPAVSDAAT
+736 LQSAEANPDET
-748 TPSSV
+748 TPPSSV

>member
-1 MISLLKRLIAARH
+1 MISLLKRLLAARH
-14 RIAFHLYLGIG
+14 RIAFHLYMGIG

-80 VAAETPRAF
+80 VAAETPMAF
-89 AEVSAQVASE
+89 IEVADKVASE
-99 RDAFKKQ
+99 RDGFKKQ

-111 EQGAAEERFTRIRA
+111 QQGAAEERFARIRA
-125 RGDTLIANINAIE
+125 RGDTLIANIDAIE
-138 ASVAKRFDLNAR
+138 ASVSKRFDLRDR
-150 SRVLHNNLEA
+150 SRGLQKNLET
-160 LQIELTDILVP
+160 LQNELIGILIP

-179 AMTGYRTLGQ
+179 AMTGYRTLGE

-201 ELSRYRNLTDLQERT
+201 ELSLYRDLAELQEGT
-216 TTAMRLL
+216 TTATRLL
-223 ANAFNLSDVRLLE
+223 ASAFNLSDSRLLE

-242 ASTVGGIERKLA
+242 DSTVDGIERKLA
-254 VLGSGPSPNE
+254 ALGAGPLHS
-264 RDQTFD
+264 TLD
-270 HQTTKA
+270 HQTPKV
-276 GFRIEDAYLH
+276 GFRIERAYLH
-286 SELTQ
+286 RELDQT
-291 VFDHLFDLG
+291 FNRLFDLG
-300 RGDGKIFALRAAE
+300 RGDEKIFALRASE
-313 LEIVEQQRALL
+313 LQVVEQQRALL
-324 ERNRDLSVELVAEVE
+324 DRNRDLSIELVAEVE
-339 GLVNA
+339 GLVNT
-344 ARESAQ
+344 ARGSAQ
-350 AATQTS
+350 EATQTS

-370 NAVGIAGAILIAWLL
+370 NAIGIAGAILIAWLL

-398 NRMRRMAEGD
+398 NRMRHMAEGD
-408 LEAKIEMPGRD
+408 LETKIEMSGRD

-448 ADLEEKNATLEEV
+448 ADLEEKNATLETV

-470 QIVMREKLAALGQLT
+470 QIVMREKLAALGELT

-505 SEELLD
+505 SEELLE
-511 ELQEVLEEEGIQIK
+511 ELQEVLEQDGQK
-525 EEQRELLNEIKGD
+525 LDDEQRDLINEINGD

-544 RIRHHSDRANRI
+544 RIRHHGDRANRI

-564 RGSGEARPTDINA
+564 RGSGEARATDINA

-591 ATDANFQLDI
+591 ATNANFQLDI
-601 KEELDEEMGEL
+601 KEELDEEVGEL
-612 EVVPQDLARVFLNM
+612 DVVPQDLARVFLNM
-626 VSNACYATNEKRHSP
+626 VSNACYATNEKRNAP
-641 ETASDYVPTLWISTR
+641 ETASDYVPTLWISSQ

-669 GNGIPANVVDKIF
+669 GKGIPPDVVDKIF

-716 SEPSE
+716 SEPGE

-730 TERSAS
+730 AVRPSA
-736 LQADPAVSDAAT
+736 LQSAEANPDAT
-748 TPSSV
+748 TPPSV

>member
-1 MISLLKRLIAARH
+1 MISLLKRLLAARH
-14 RIAFHLYLGIG
+14 RIAFHLYMGIG
-25 TAVVLTMIASLVA
+25 TAVVLTMVASLVA

-80 VAAETPRAF
+80 VAAETPMAF
-89 AEVSAQVASE
+89 AEVAAKVATE
-99 RDAFKKQ
+99 RADFKKQ

-111 EQGAAEERFTRIRA
+111 QQGAAEERFARIRA
-125 RGDTLIANINAIE
+125 HGDTLIANINAIE
-138 ASVAKRFDLNAR
+138 ASVSKRFELNAR
-150 SRVLHNNLEA
+150 SRALYNDLEA
-160 LQIELTDILVP
+160 LQNKLIVILIP

-179 AMTGYRTLGQ
+179 AMTGYRTLGE

-201 ELSRYRNLTDLQERT
+201 ELSLYRDLTELQEG
-216 TTAMRLL
+216 TATATRLL
-223 ANAFNLSDVRLLE
+223 ASAFNLSDARLLE

-242 ASTVGGIERKLA
+242 DSTVGGIERKLA
-254 VLGSGPSPNE
+254 ALGAGPSHS
-264 RDQTFD
+264 TLD
-270 HQTTKA
+270 HQMPKV
-276 GFRIEDAYLH
+276 GFRIEHAYLH
-286 SELTQ
+286 SELAPT
-291 VFDHLFDLG
+291 FNRLFDLG
-300 RGDGKIFALRAAE
+300 RGDEKIFALRALE
-313 LEIVEQQRALL
+313 LQIVEQQRTLL
-324 ERNRDLSVELVAEVE
+324 DRNRDLSIELVAEVE
-339 GLVNA
+339 GLVNT
-344 ARESAQ
+344 ARGSAQ
-350 AATQTS
+350 EATQTS

-370 NAVGIAGAILIAWLL
+370 NAIGIIGAILIAWLL

-398 NRMRRMAEGD
+398 NRMRLMAGGD
-408 LEAKIEMPGRD
+408 LETKIEMPGRD

-448 ADLEEKNATLEEV
+448 ADLEEKNATLEKV
-461 LADLQQAQD
+461 LADLQLAQD
-470 QIVMREKLAALGQLT
+470 QIVMREKLAALGELT

-505 SEELLD
+505 SEELLE
-511 ELQEVLEEEGIQIK
+511 ELQEVLEEEGVQIG
-525 EEQRELLNEIKGD
+525 EEQRDLLNEIKGD

-544 RIRHHSDRANRI
+544 RIRHHGDRANRI

-564 RGSGEARPTDINA
+564 RGSGEARAADIND

-591 ATDANFQLDI
+591 ATNADFQLDI
-601 KEELDEEMGEL
+601 KEDLDEEVGEL
-612 EVVPQDLARVFLNM
+612 DVVPQDLARVFLNM
-626 VSNACYATNEKRHSP
+626 VSNACYATNEKRHAP
-641 ETASDYVPTLWISTR
+641 ATASDYVPTLWISSR
-656 RTPDQVEVRIRDN
+656 RTPEQVEVRIRDN
-669 GNGIPANVVDKIF
+669 GNGIPEDVVDKIF

-716 SEPSE
+716 SEPGE

-730 TERSAS
+730 TVRPTA
-736 LQADPAVSDAAT
+736 LPADAADPDATT

>member
-1 MISLLKRLIAARH
+1 MISLLKRLLAARH
-14 RIAFHLYLGIG
+14 RIAFHLYMGIG
-25 TAVVLTMIASLVA
+25 TAVVLTMVASLVA

-80 VAAETPRAF
+80 VAAETPMAF
-89 AEVSAQVASE
+89 AEVAAKVATE
-99 RDAFKKQ
+99 RADFKKQ

-111 EQGAAEERFTRIRA
+111 QQGAAEERFARIRA
-125 RGDTLIANINAIE
+125 HGDTLIANINAIE
-138 ASVAKRFDLNAR
+138 ASVSKRFELNAR
-150 SRVLHNNLEA
+150 SRALYNDLEA
-160 LQIELTDILVP
+160 LQNKLIVILIP

-179 AMTGYRTLGQ
+179 AMTGYRTLGE

-201 ELSRYRNLTDLQERT
+201 ELSLYRDLTELQEGT
-216 TTAMRLL
+216 TTATRLL
-223 ANAFNLSDVRLLE
+223 ASAFNLSDARLLE

-242 ASTVGGIERKLA
+242 DSTVGGIERKLA
-254 VLGSGPSPNE
+254 ALGAGPSHS
-264 RDQTFD
+264 TLD
-270 HQTTKA
+270 HQMPKV
-276 GFRIEDAYLH
+276 GFRIEHAYLH
-286 SELTQ
+286 SELAPT
-291 VFDHLFDLG
+291 FNRLFDLG
-300 RGDGKIFALRAAE
+300 RGDEKIFALRALE
-313 LEIVEQQRALL
+313 LQIVEQQRTLL
-324 ERNRDLSVELVAEVE
+324 DRNRDLSIELVAEVE
-339 GLVNA
+339 GLVNT
-344 ARESAQ
+344 ARGSAQ
-350 AATQTS
+350 EATQTS

-370 NAVGIAGAILIAWLL
+370 NAIGIIGAILIAWLL

-398 NRMRRMAEGD
+398 NRMRLMAGGD
-408 LEAKIEMPGRD
+408 LETKIEMPGRD

-448 ADLEEKNATLEEV
+448 ADLEEKNATLEKV
-461 LADLQQAQD
+461 LADLQLAQD
-470 QIVMREKLAALGQLT
+470 QIVMREKLAALGELT

-505 SEELLD
+505 SEELLE
-511 ELQEVLEEEGIQIK
+511 ELQEVLEEEGIQIN
-525 EEQRELLNEIKGD
+525 EEQRELLNEIKSD

-544 RIRHHSDRANRI
+544 RIRHHGDRANRI

-564 RGSGEARPTDINA
+564 RGSGEARSADIND

-591 ATDANFQLDI
+591 ATNADFQLDI
-601 KEELDEEMGEL
+601 KEDLDEEVGEL

-626 VSNACYATNEKRHSP
+626 VSNACYATNEKRHAP
-641 ETASDYVPTLWISTR
+641 ETASDYVPTLWISTQ

-669 GNGIPANVVDKIF
+669 GKGIPADVVDKIF

-703 DIVREHGGTIKVH
+703 DIVREHGGAIKVH
-716 SEPSE
+716 SEPGE

-730 TERSAS
+730 AVRPSA
-736 LQADPAVSDAAT
+736 LQSAEANPDAPPPA
-748 TPSSV
+748 SSV

>member
-1 MISLLKRLIAARH
+1 MISLLKRLLAARH
-14 RIAFHLYLGIG
+14 RIAFHLYMGIG
-25 TAVVLTMIASLVA
+25 TAVALTMIASLVA

-80 VAAETPRAF
+80 VAAETPMAF
-89 AEVSAQVASE
+89 AEVAAKVATE
-99 RDAFKKQ
+99 RADFKKQ

-111 EQGAAEERFTRIRA
+111 QQGAAEERFARIRA
-125 RGDTLIANINAIE
+125 HGDTLIANINAIE
-138 ASVAKRFDLNAR
+138 ASVSKRFELNAR
-150 SRVLHNNLEA
+150 SRALYNDLEA
-160 LQIELTDILVP
+160 LQNKLIVILIP

-179 AMTGYRTLGQ
+179 AMTGYRTLGE

-201 ELSRYRNLTDLQERT
+201 ELSLYRDLTELQEGT
-216 TTAMRLL
+216 TTATRLL
-223 ANAFNLSDVRLLE
+223 ASAFNLSDARLLE

-242 ASTVGGIERKLA
+242 DSTVGGIERKLA
-254 VLGSGPSPNE
+254 ALGAGPSHSTLDRQMP
-264 RDQTFD
+264 
-270 HQTTKA
+270 KV
-276 GFRIEDAYLH
+276 GFRIEYAYLH
-286 SELTQ
+286 SELAPI
-291 VFDHLFDLG
+291 FNRLFDLG
-300 RGDGKIFALRAAE
+300 RGDEKIFALRALE
-313 LEIVEQQRALL
+313 LQIVEQQRTLL
-324 ERNRDLSVELVAEVE
+324 DRNRDLSIELVAEVE
-339 GLVNA
+339 GLVNT
-344 ARESAQ
+344 ARGSAQ
-350 AATQTS
+350 EATQTS
-356 TQAIFTGRKLLLAI
+356 TQAIFTDRKLLLAI
-370 NAVGIAGAILIAWLL
+370 NAIGIIGAILIAWLL

-398 NRMRRMAEGD
+398 NRMRLMAGGD
-408 LEAKIEMPGRD
+408 LETKIEMPGRD

-448 ADLEEKNATLEEV
+448 ADLEEKNATLEKV
-461 LADLQQAQD
+461 LADLQLAQD
-470 QIVMREKLAALGQLT
+470 QIVMREKLAALGELT

-505 SEELLD
+505 SEELLE
-511 ELQEVLEEEGIQIK
+511 ELQEVLEEEGIQIN
-525 EEQRELLNEIKGD
+525 EEQRELLNEIKSD

-544 RIRHHSDRANRI
+544 RIRHHGDRANRI

-564 RGSGEARPTDINA
+564 RGSGEARAADIND

-591 ATDANFQLDI
+591 ATNANFQLDI
-601 KEELDEEMGEL
+601 KEDLDEEVGEL

-626 VSNACYATNEKRHSP
+626 VSNACYATNEKRHAP
-641 ETASDYVPTLWISTR
+641 ETASDYVPTLWISTQ

-669 GNGIPANVVDKIF
+669 GNGIPPDVVDKIF

-703 DIVREHGGTIKVH
+703 DIVREHGGAIKVH
-716 SEPSE
+716 SEPGE
-721 FTEMTIELP
+721 FTEMIIELP
-730 TERSAS
+730 AVRPSA
-736 LQADPAVSDAAT
+736 LQSAEANPDATPPAS
-748 TPSSV
+748 

>member
-1 MISLLKRLIAARH
+1 MISLLKRLLAARH
-14 RIAFHLYLGIG
+14 RIAFHLYMGIG
-25 TAVVLTMIASLVA
+25 TAVVLTMVASLVA

-80 VAAETPRAF
+80 VAAETPMAF
-89 AEVSAQVASE
+89 IEVADKVASE
-99 RDAFKKQ
+99 RDDFKKQ

-111 EQGAAEERFTRIRA
+111 QQGAAEQRFARIRA

-138 ASVAKRFDLNAR
+138 ASVSKRFELRER
-150 SRVLHNNLEA
+150 SRGLYNDLEA
-160 LQIELTDILVP
+160 LQNKLIVILIP

-179 AMTGYRTLGQ
+179 AMTGYRTLGE

-201 ELSRYRNLTDLQERT
+201 ELSLYRDLTELQEGT
-216 TTAMRLL
+216 TTATRLL
-223 ANAFNLSDVRLLE
+223 ASAFNLSDARLLE

-242 ASTVGGIERKLA
+242 DSTVGGIERKLA
-254 VLGSGPSPNE
+254 ALGAGPSHSTLD
-264 RDQTFD
+264 RQTP
-270 HQTTKA
+270 KV
-276 GFRIEDAYLH
+276 GFRIEYAYLH
-286 SELTQ
+286 SELAPT
-291 VFDHLFDLG
+291 FDRLFDLG
-300 RGDGKIFALRAAE
+300 RGDEKIFALRALE
-313 LEIVEQQRALL
+313 LQIVEQQRTLL
-324 ERNRDLSVELVAEVE
+324 DRNRDLSIELVAEVE
-339 GLVNA
+339 GLVNT
-344 ARESAQ
+344 ARGSAQ
-350 AATQTS
+350 EATQTS

-370 NAVGIAGAILIAWLL
+370 NAIGIIGAILIAWLL

-398 NRMRRMAEGD
+398 NRMRLMAGGD
-408 LEAKIEMPGRD
+408 LETKIEMPGRD

-448 ADLEEKNATLEEV
+448 ADLEEKNATLEKV
-461 LADLQQAQD
+461 LADLQLAQD
-470 QIVMREKLAALGQLT
+470 QIVMREKLAALGELT

-505 SEELLD
+505 SEELLE
-511 ELQEVLEEEGIQIK
+511 ELQEVLEEEGIQIN
-525 EEQRELLNEIKGD
+525 EEQRELLNEIKSD

-544 RIRHHSDRANRI
+544 RIRHHGDRANRI

-564 RGSGEARPTDINA
+564 RGSGEARSADIND

-591 ATDANFQLDI
+591 ATNADFQLDI
-601 KEELDEEMGEL
+601 KEDLDEEVGEL
-612 EVVPQDLARVFLNM
+612 DVVPQDLARVFLNM
-626 VSNACYATNEKRHSP
+626 VSNACYATNEKRHAP
-641 ETASDYVPTLWISTR
+641 ETASDYVPTLWISTQ

-669 GNGIPANVVDKIF
+669 GNGIPPDVVDKIF

-703 DIVREHGGTIKVH
+703 DIVREHGGAIKVH
-716 SEPSE
+716 SEPGE
-721 FTEMTIELP
+721 FTEMIIELP

-736 LQADPAVSDAAT
+736 LQADPADSDATT

>member
-1 MISLLKRLIAARH
+1 MISLLKRLFAARH
-14 RIAFHLYLGIG
+14 RIAFHLYMGIG
-25 TAVVLTMIASLVA
+25 TAVALTMVASLVA

-50 QVNERAVPEIATA
+50 QVNERAVPEIAAA

-80 VAAETPRAF
+80 VAAETPEAF
-89 AEVSAQVASE
+89 AEVAAKIASE
-99 RDAFKKQ
+99 RDNFEKQ

-111 EQGAAEERFTRIRA
+111 QQGTAEERFARIRA

-138 ASVAKRFDLNAR
+138 ASVAKRFDLNAH
-150 SRVLHNNLEA
+150 SRGLHKNLET
-160 LQIELTDILVP
+160 LQTELTGILIP

-179 AMTGYRTLGQ
+179 AMTGYRTLGE
-189 PPAPRAQHLSEA
+189 PPAPRTQHLSEA
-201 ELSRYRNLTDLQERT
+201 EFSRYRDLAELQKGAT
-216 TTAMRLL
+216 TGTRLL
-223 ANAFNLSDVRLLE
+223 ANAFNLSDARLLE

-242 ASTVGGIERKLA
+242 DSTVGGIERNLA
-254 VLGSGPSPNE
+254 ALSEGPLRSAL
-264 RDQTFD
+264 DQTFD
-270 HQTTKA
+270 
-276 GFRIEDAYLH
+276 R
-286 SELTQ
+286 
-291 VFDHLFDLG
+291 LFDLG
-300 RGDGKIFALRAAE
+300 RGDQQVFALRASE
-313 LEIVEQQRALL
+313 LQIVEQQRVLL
-324 ERNRDLSVELVAEVE
+324 DRNRDLAIELVAEVE
-339 GLVNA
+339 SLVNT
-344 ARESAQ
+344 ARASAQ

-370 NAVGIAGAILIAWLL
+370 NAVGIVGAVLIAWLF
-385 VGRVLL
+385 VGRVIL

-425 AALEIFRH
+425 AALEIFRRH
-433 NSLEAQRLNLVEKLA
+433 SLEAQRLNLVEKLA
-448 ADLEEKNATLEEV
+448 ADLEEKNATLEKV
-461 LADLQQAQD
+461 LDDLRQAQS
-470 QIVMREKLAALGQLT
+470 QIVMREKLAALGELT

-505 SEELLD
+505 SEELLE
-511 ELQEVLEEEGIQIK
+511 ELQEVLEQDGQQLG
-525 EEQRELLNEIKGD
+525 EEQRELINEINGD

-544 RIRHHSDRANRI
+544 RIREHGKRANRI

-564 RGSGEARPTDINA
+564 RGSGEARPAAINA

-591 ATDANFQLDI
+591 ATNADFQLDI
-601 KEELDEEMGEL
+601 KEELDEEIGEL

-626 VSNACYATNEKRHSP
+626 VSNACYATNEKRNSS
-641 ETASDYVPTLWISTR
+641 ETASDYEPTLWISTR
-656 RTPDQVEVRIRDN
+656 RMPDQVEIRIRDN
-669 GNGIPANVVDKIF
+669 GNGIPQDVIDKIF

-716 SEPSE
+716 SEPGE

-730 TERSAS
+730 TIRPTALQSAE
-736 LQADPAVSDAAT
+736 ADPD
-748 TPSSV
+748 SSV

>member
-1 MISLLKRLIAARH
+1 MISLLKRLLAARH
-14 RIAFHLYLGIG
+14 RIAFHLYMGIG
-25 TAVVLTMIASLVA
+25 TAVALTIGASLVA

-80 VAAETPRAF
+80 VAADTPRAF
-89 AEVSAQVASE
+89 VEVAAKVATE
-99 RDAFKKQ
+99 RDDFKKQ

-111 EQGAAEERFTRIRA
+111 QQGAAEERFASIRA

-138 ASVAKRFDLNAR
+138 ASVSKRFDLNAR
-150 SRVLHNNLEA
+150 SRVLYNNLEA
-160 LQIELTDILVP
+160 LQNELIGILIP

-179 AMTGYRTLGQ
+179 AMTGYRTLGE

-201 ELSRYRNLTDLQERT
+201 ELSLYRDLAELQEGT
-216 TTAMRLL
+216 TTATRLL
-223 ANAFNLSDVRLLE
+223 ANAFNLSDARLLE

-242 ASTVGGIERKLA
+242 DSTVDGIERKLA
-254 VLGSGPSPNE
+254 ALGSGPLHSTP
-264 RDQTFD
+264 DQTFD
-270 HQTTKA
+270 RQ
-276 GFRIEDAYLH
+276 FRIERAYLH
-286 SELTQ
+286 SELDPT
-291 VFDHLFDLG
+291 FDRLFDLG
-300 RGDGKIFALRAAE
+300 RGDEKIFALRALE
-313 LEIVEQQRALL
+313 LQIVEQQRTLL
-324 ERNRDLSVELVAEVE
+324 NRNRDLSIELVAEVE
-339 GLVNA
+339 RLVNT
-344 ARESAQ
+344 ARGSAQ
-350 AATQTS
+350 EATRTS

-370 NAVGIAGAILIAWLL
+370 NAVSIAGAVLIAWLF
-385 VGRVLL
+385 VGRMLL

-398 NRMRRMAEGD
+398 NRMRRMAGGD

-425 AALEIFRH
+425 AALEIFRRH
-433 NSLEAQRLNLVEKLA
+433 SLEAQRLNLVEKLA

-461 LADLQQAQD
+461 LADLQLAQD
-470 QIVMREKLAALGQLT
+470 QIVMREKLAALGELT

-505 SEELLD
+505 SEELLE
-511 ELQEVLEEEGIQIK
+511 ELQEVIEQDGQTLN
-525 EEQRELLNEIKGD
+525 EEQRELIKEINGD

-544 RIRHHSDRANRI
+544 RIRQHGDRANRI

-564 RGSGEARPTDINA
+564 RGSGEARPADIND

-591 ATDANFQLDI
+591 ATNADFQLDI
-601 KEELDEEMGEL
+601 KEELDEEVGEL

-626 VSNACYATNEKRHSP
+626 VSNACYATNEKRNSS

-656 RTPDQVEVRIRDN
+656 RMPDQVEVRIRDN
-669 GNGIPANVVDKIF
+669 GNGIPQDVIDKIF

-716 SEPSE
+716 SEPGE

-730 TERSAS
+730 TVRPSA
-736 LQADPAVSDAAT
+736 LQSAAADPD
-748 TPSSV
+748 SSA

>member
-1 MISLLKRLIAARH
+1 MISLLKRLLAARH
-14 RIAFHLYLGIG
+14 RIAFHLYMGIG
-25 TAVVLTMIASLVA
+25 TAVVLTMVASLVA

-80 VAAETPRAF
+80 VAAETPMAF
-89 AEVSAQVASE
+89 IEVADKVASE
-99 RDAFKKQ
+99 RDDFKKQ

-111 EQGAAEERFTRIRA
+111 QQGAAEQRFARIRA

-138 ASVAKRFDLNAR
+138 ASVSKRFELRER
-150 SRVLHNNLEA
+150 SRGLYNDLEA
-160 LQIELTDILVP
+160 LQNKLIVILIP

-179 AMTGYRTLGQ
+179 AMTGYRTLGE

-201 ELSRYRNLTDLQERT
+201 ELSLYRDLTELQEGT
-216 TTAMRLL
+216 TTATRLL
-223 ANAFNLSDVRLLE
+223 ASAFNLSDARLLE

-242 ASTVGGIERKLA
+242 DSTVGGIERKLA
-254 VLGSGPSPNE
+254 ALGAGPSHSTLDRQMP
-264 RDQTFD
+264 
-270 HQTTKA
+270 KV
-276 GFRIEDAYLH
+276 GFRIEHAYLH
-286 SELTQ
+286 SELAPT
-291 VFDHLFDLG
+291 FDRLFDLG
-300 RGDGKIFALRAAE
+300 RGDEKIFALRALE
-313 LEIVEQQRALL
+313 LQIVEQQRTLL
-324 ERNRDLSVELVAEVE
+324 DRNRDLSIELVAEVE
-339 GLVNA
+339 GLVNT
-344 ARESAQ
+344 ARGSAQ
-350 AATQTS
+350 EATQTS

-370 NAVGIAGAILIAWLL
+370 NAIGIIGAILIAWLL

-398 NRMRRMAEGD
+398 NRMRLMAGGD
-408 LEAKIEMPGRD
+408 LETKIEMPGRD

-448 ADLEEKNATLEEV
+448 ADLEEKNATLEKV
-461 LADLQQAQD
+461 LADLQLAQD
-470 QIVMREKLAALGQLT
+470 QIVMREKLAALGELT

-505 SEELLD
+505 SEELLE
-511 ELQEVLEEEGIQIK
+511 ELQEVLEEEGIQIN
-525 EEQRELLNEIKGD
+525 EEQRELLNEIKSD

-544 RIRHHSDRANRI
+544 RIRHHGDRANRI

-564 RGSGEARPTDINA
+564 RGSGEARAADIND

-591 ATDANFQLDI
+591 ATNADFQLDI
-601 KEELDEEMGEL
+601 KEDLDEEVGEL

-626 VSNACYATNEKRHSP
+626 VSNACYATNEKRNAP
-641 ETASDYVPTLWISTR
+641 ETASDYVPTLWISTQ

-669 GNGIPANVVDKIF
+669 GKGIPPDVVDKIF

-703 DIVREHGGTIKVH
+703 DIVREHGGAIKVH
-716 SEPSE
+716 SEPGE

-730 TERSAS
+730 AVRPSA
-736 LQADPAVSDAAT
+736 LQSAEATPDAPPPA
-748 TPSSV
+748 SSV

>member
-1 MISLLKRLIAARH
+1 MIALLKRVLAARH
-14 RIAFHLYLGIG
+14 RIAFHLYMGIG
-25 TAVVLTMIASLVA
+25 TAVALTMVASLVA

-43 QVGDAQR
+43 QVGNAQR

-80 VAAETPRAF
+80 VATETQGAF
-89 AEVSAQVASE
+89 AEVAAKVASE
-99 RDAFKKQ
+99 RDDFKKQ
-106 LAALT
+106 LSALT
-111 EQGAAEERFTRIRA
+111 QQGAAEERLVRIRA

-138 ASVAKRFDLNAR
+138 ESVAKRFELKTR
-150 SRVLHNNLEA
+150 SRGLQKNLEL
-160 LQIELTDILVP
+160 LQNELTDILIP

-179 AMTGYRTLGQ
+179 AMTGYRTLGK

-201 ELSRYRNLTDLQERT
+201 ELALYRDLAELQEGA
-216 TTAMRLL
+216 TTATRLL
-223 ANAFNLSDVRLLE
+223 ANVFNLSDVRLLD

-242 ASTVGGIERKLA
+242 NSTVDGIERKLA
-254 VLGSGPSPNE
+254 ALGQGPLRSSLA
-264 RDQTFD
+264 RQTP
-270 HQTTKA
+270 KV
-276 GFRIEDAYLH
+276 GFRIERAYLH
-286 SELTQ
+286 SELEQT
-291 VFDHLFDLG
+291 FNRLFDLG
-300 RGDGKIFALRAAE
+300 RGDEKIFALCAWQ
-313 LEIVEQQRALL
+313 LQIVEQQRTLL
-324 ERNRDLSVELVAEVE
+324 DHNRDLSIELVAEVE
-339 GLVNA
+339 RLVNT

-350 AATQTS
+350 QATQTS

-370 NAVGIAGAILIAWLL
+370 NAVGIAGAVLIAWLF
-385 VGRVLL
+385 VGRMLL

-398 NRMRRMAEGD
+398 DRMRRMAEGD
-408 LEAKIEMPGRD
+408 LKAKIELPGRD

-448 ADLEEKNATLEEV
+448 ADLEEKNATLEKV
-461 LADLQQAQD
+461 LEDLNLAQD
-470 QIVMREKLAALGQLT
+470 QIVMREKLAALGELT

-505 SEELLD
+505 SEELLE
-511 ELQEVLEEEGIQIK
+511 ELQELLEEEGIQISQ
-525 EEQRELLNEIKGD
+525 EQRELLNEIKSD
-538 LTDNLG
+538 LTDNLE
-544 RIRHHSDRANRI
+544 RIRHHGDRANRI

-564 RGSGEARPTDINA
+564 RGSGEARATDINA

-591 ATDANFQLDI
+591 ATNADFQLDI
-601 KEELDEEMGEL
+601 KEELDEQMGEL

-626 VSNACYATNEKRHSP
+626 VSNACYATNEKRHAP

-656 RTPDQVEVRIRDN
+656 RTPTQVEVRIRDN
-669 GNGIPANVVDKIF
+669 GNGIPADVADKIF

-703 DIVREHGGTIKVH
+703 DIVREHGGIIKVN
-716 SEPSE
+716 SEPGE

-730 TERSAS
+730 TEQSAS
-736 LQADPAVSDAAT
+736 LQSDPAE

>member
-1 MISLLKRLIAARH
+1 MISLLKRLLAARH
-14 RIAFHLYLGIG
+14 RIAFHLYMGIG
-25 TAVVLTMIASLVA
+25 TAVVLTMVASLVA

-80 VAAETPRAF
+80 VAAETPMAF
-89 AEVSAQVASE
+89 IEVADKVASE
-99 RDAFKKQ
+99 RDDFKKQ

-111 EQGAAEERFTRIRA
+111 QQGAAEQRFARIRA

-138 ASVAKRFDLNAR
+138 ASVSKRFELRER
-150 SRVLHNNLEA
+150 SRGLYNDLEA
-160 LQIELTDILVP
+160 LQNKLIVILIP

-179 AMTGYRTLGQ
+179 AMTGYRTLGE

-201 ELSRYRNLTDLQERT
+201 ELSLYRDLTELQEGT
-216 TTAMRLL
+216 TTATRLL
-223 ANAFNLSDVRLLE
+223 ASAFNLSDARLLE

-242 ASTVGGIERKLA
+242 DSTVGGIERKLA
-254 VLGSGPSPNE
+254 ALGAGPSHSTLDRQMP
-264 RDQTFD
+264 
-270 HQTTKA
+270 KV
-276 GFRIEDAYLH
+276 GFRIEHAYLH
-286 SELTQ
+286 SELAPT
-291 VFDHLFDLG
+291 FDRLFDLG
-300 RGDGKIFALRAAE
+300 RGDEKIFALRALE
-313 LEIVEQQRALL
+313 LQIVEQQRTLL
-324 ERNRDLSVELVAEVE
+324 DRNRDLSIELVAEVE
-339 GLVNA
+339 GLVNT
-344 ARESAQ
+344 ARGSAQ
-350 AATQTS
+350 EATQTS

-370 NAVGIAGAILIAWLL
+370 NAIGIIGAILIAWLL

-398 NRMRRMAEGD
+398 NRMRLMAGGD
-408 LEAKIEMPGRD
+408 LETKIEMPGRD

-448 ADLEEKNATLEEV
+448 ADLEEKNATLEKV
-461 LADLQQAQD
+461 LADLQLAQD
-470 QIVMREKLAALGQLT
+470 QIVMREKLAALGELT

-505 SEELLD
+505 SEELLE
-511 ELQEVLEEEGIQIK
+511 ELQEVLEEEGIQIN
-525 EEQRELLNEIKGD
+525 EEQRELLNEIKSD

-544 RIRHHSDRANRI
+544 RIRHHGDRANRI

-564 RGSGEARPTDINA
+564 RGSGEARAADIND

-591 ATDANFQLDI
+591 ATNADFQLDI
-601 KEELDEEMGEL
+601 KEDLDEEVGEL
-612 EVVPQDLARVFLNM
+612 EVIPQDLARVFLNM
-626 VSNACYATNEKRHSP
+626 VSNACYATNEKRHAP
-641 ETASDYVPTLWISTR
+641 ETASDYVPTLWISTQ

-669 GNGIPANVVDKIF
+669 GKGIPADVVDKIF

-703 DIVREHGGTIKVH
+703 DIVREHGGAIKVH
-716 SEPSE
+716 SEPGE

-730 TERSAS
+730 AVRPSA
-736 LQADPAVSDAAT
+736 LQSAEANPDAPTPA
-748 TPSSV
+748 SSV

>member
-1 MISLLKRLIAARH
+1 MIALLKRLLAARH
-14 RIAFHLYLGIG
+14 RIAFHLYMGIG
-25 TAVVLTMIASLVA
+25 TAVVLTMVASLVA

-89 AEVSAQVASE
+89 AEVSTQVASE

-160 LQIELTDILVP
+160 LQIELTGILVP

-201 ELSRYRNLTDLQERT
+201 ELSRYRNLTDLQEGA

-254 VLGSGPSPNE
+254 VLGSGPSPNGL
-264 RDQTFD
+264 DQTFD
-270 HQTTKA
+270 HRMAKA

-300 RGDGKIFALRAAE
+300 RGDGKIFALRVAE

-324 ERNRDLSVELVAEVE
+324 ERNRDLAVELVAEVE

-433 NSLEAQRLNLVEKLA
+433 NSLEAQRLNLVENLA
-448 ADLEEKNATLEEV
+448 ADLEEKNATLEQV

-505 SEELLD
+505 SEELLE
-511 ELQEVLEEEGIQIK
+511 ELQEVLEEEGIQIN
-525 EEQRELLNEIKGD
+525 EEQHELINEIKGD

-544 RIRHHSDRANRI
+544 RIRHHGDRANRI

-564 RGSGEARPTDINA
+564 RGSGEARAADINA

-601 KEELDEEMGEL
+601 KEDLDEEMGEL
-612 EVVPQDLARVFLNM
+612 EVIPQDLARVFLNM
-626 VSNACYATNEKRHSP
+626 VGNACYATNEKRHSP
-641 ETASDYVPTLWISTR
+641 ETAPDYVPTLWISTQ
-656 RTPDQVEVRIRDN
+656 RTPDRAEIRIRDN
-669 GNGIPANVVDKIF
+669 GSGIPADVADKIF

-703 DIVREHGGTIKVH
+703 DIVREHGGIIKVN
-716 SEPSE
+716 SEPGE

-730 TERSAS
+730 TEQSAS
-736 LQADPAVSDAAT
+736 LQADPADSDAT
-748 TPSSV
+748 PPSSV